1 MRFFIAYDIPG
12 ELKGRIVALQKRIGG
27 GDARI
32 KWVEPGNIH
41 LTLKFLGEV
50 EDRKA
55 EESG

>member
-1 MRFFIAYDIPG
+1 MRLFIAYDIPG
-12 ELKGRIVALQKRIGG
+12 ELKERIVALQKRIGG